1 MKQFSKELGKVSIT
15 PKGNWDSSIT
25 NERLDI
31 VYDRRNN
38 QAYIAKQDVPIGV
51 DIDNREYWQPL
62 NVSGYADNN
71 FINLTAENENGT
83 ITAYESLEEAVATI
97 FPINRRVGATLS
109 FYNLNSDRLDRQAE
123 FELWQF
129 NSTDLSNWENK
140 DYWNNIYYNWNV
152 FVGWYIGA
160 DALKNHAET
169 PNVGQYAYV
178 GSNLNDAIL
187 YQCRTNG
194 TWTNTG
200 IKVRNYISVVVSGN
214 ITIGENGNW
223 FSDGEDTGIPS
234 TPTVDEQLD
243 NIIMQLQQHTTE
255 ISNLKASDV
264 NLQDQITSN
273 DTDITNLTAKH
284 ESLSRTVQG
293 IAVTGGASTATNVT
307 YNNDASE
314 LNAENAQDAID
325 ELQSSKFDKTSIL
338 QDSGKAEDKVMSQ
351 KAVSSKFSEI
361 SEKTYN
367 ILKENITDEDE
378 EIIIGESEE
387 DYIVKINKKG
397 LSANAFFQKNS
408 KGNYEQ
414 IDTHKLTDKKV
425 VGIGDS
431 LSQSGYYEK
440 DFCDIS
446 GADYVGVYSVGG
458 TFTPPNGGTS
468 TQDRAKKLIESGKDV
483 DIILLEN
490 INDGWFA
497 YSSLGNNPQVRG
509 SINDESFMLSQY
521 VNVDTDKVSKEE
533 AVQYFRTNFQNIVN
547 PIENKQKGT
556 VVRIKYNTKSYV
568 LTVTNDASN
577 SGELVVTTKSTPKT
591 ITITSGM
598 SKEDIAKKIY
608 EYAYDGYEKSINGN
622 VVTLVAK
629 ASTSTIPVIDAGTT
643 GVVVQIDTSE
653 SATYTNEYFYGYT
666 AEEFVNDS
674 NWKDDYISLYS
685 LYKGVIEYLQTNK
698 PNVEIVFVMPAV
710 WNLNYNDQSKNADC
724 RNSDGSYNIDKCYQT
739 KEGTYYQQKAK
750 LLRQIQTEVA
760 ELYSIKYIDLHKK
773 CGITPFNISEYYNPG
788 DVHPKRHTY
797 TLWAKEIYKL
807 F

>member
-15 PKGNWDSSIT
+15 PKGDWDSSIT

-71 FINLTAENENGT
+71 FINLTAENENRT
-83 ITAYESLEEAVATI
+83 ITAYDSLEEAVATI

-129 NSTDLSNWENK
+129 NSTDLANWENK

-152 FVGWYIGA
+152 FAGWYIDA
-160 DALKNHAET
+160 DALKNHVKL

-178 GSNLNDAIL
+178 GSNLNDAFL

-200 IKVRNYISVVVSGN
+200 TKVRNYISVVVSGN

-223 FSDGEDTGIPS
+223 FSDGEDTGIPA

-243 NIIMQLQQHTTE
+243 NIIT
-255 ISNLKASDV
+255 
-264 NLQDQITSN
+264 
-273 DTDITNLTAKH
+273 KH

-307 YNNDASE
+307 YNNDSSG

-325 ELQSSKFDKTSIL
+325 ELQSSKVDKTSIL
-338 QDSGKAEDKVMSQ
+338 QESGDAEDKVMSQ
-351 KAVSSKFSEI
+351 KAVSTKFSEI
-361 SEKTYN
+361 SEKIDN
-367 ILKENITDEDE
+367 ILKENITDEDK
-378 EIIIGESEE
+378 EIIIGDSEE
-387 DYIVKINKKG
+387 NYVAKINKKG

-414 IDTHKLTDKKV
+414 IDTRKLTGKKV

-431 LSQSGYYEK
+431 LSQNGYYEK

-446 GADYVGVYSVGG
+446 GAEYIGVYSAGG
-458 TFTPPNGGTS
+458 TMTPPDGRIS
-468 TQDRAKKLIESGKDV
+468 TQDRAKKFIESGKDV

-490 INDGWFA
+490 VNDGWFA
-497 YSSLGNNPQVRG
+497 YSSLGNSPQVRG

-521 VNVDTDKVSKEE
+521 VNVDTDKVSREE
-533 AVQYFRTNFQNIVN
+533 AIQYFRTNFQNIVN

-608 EYAYDGYEKSINGN
+608 EYAYDGYEKRINGN

-685 LYKGVIEYLQTNK
+685 LYKGIIEYFQTNK
-698 PNVEIVFVMPAV
+698 PNAEIVFVMPSV
-710 WNLNYNDQSKNADC
+710 WNLSYNDKSKNADC

-760 ELYSIKYIDLHKK
+760 ELYSIKYIDLHKN

>member
-1 MKQFSKELGKVSIT
+1 ME
-15 PKGNWDSSIT
+15 SS
-25 NERLDI
+25 
-31 VYDRRNN
+31 
-38 QAYIAKQDVPIGV
+38 
-51 DIDNREYWQPL
+51 
-62 NVSGYADNN
+62 
-71 FINLTAENENGT
+71 
-83 ITAYESLEEAVATI
+83 
-97 FPINRRVGATLS
+97 
-109 FYNLNSDRLDRQAE
+109 
-123 FELWQF
+123 
-129 NSTDLSNWENK
+129 ST
-140 DYWNNIYYNWNV
+140 
-152 FVGWYIGA
+152 
-160 DALKNHAET
+160 
-169 PNVGQYAYV
+169 
-178 GSNLNDAIL
+178 
-187 YQCRTNG
+187 
-194 TWTNTG
+194 
-200 IKVRNYISVVVSGN
+200 
-214 ITIGENGNW
+214 
-223 FSDGEDTGIPS
+223 
-234 TPTVDEQLD
+234 
-243 NIIMQLQQHTTE
+243 
-255 ISNLKASDV
+255 
-264 NLQDQITSN
+264 TS
-273 DTDITNLTAKH
+273 
-284 ESLSRTVQG
+284 
-293 IAVTGGASTATNVT
+293 
-307 YNNDASE
+307 
-314 LNAENAQDAID
+314 
-325 ELQSSKFDKTSIL
+325 
-338 QDSGKAEDKVMSQ
+338 
-351 KAVSSKFSEI
+351 
-361 SEKTYN
+361 
-367 ILKENITDEDE
+367 EDE

-387 DYIVKINKKG
+387 DYIVKINKSG
-397 LSANAFFQKNS
+397 VSANGFYQKTPN
-408 KGNYEQ
+408 GNYEL
-414 IDTHKLTDKKV
+414 IDTHKLTGKKV

-440 DFCDIS
+440 DFCDIG
-446 GADYVGVYSVGG
+446 GAEYVGVYSIGG

-497 YSSLGNNPQVRG
+497 YSSLGDNPHIRG

-521 VNVDTDKVSKEE
+521 VNVDTDKVSREE
-533 AVQYFRTNFQNIVN
+533 AIQYFRTNFQNIVN

-568 LTVTNDASN
+568 LTVTNDSSN
-577 SGELVVTTKSTPKT
+577 SGELVVTTKNTAKT

-666 AEEFVNDS
+666 EEEFVNDS

-698 PNVEIVFVMPAV
+698 PNAEIVFVMPAV
-710 WNLNYNDQSKNADC
+710 WNLSYNDQSKNADC

-760 ELYSIKYIDLHKK
+760 ELYSIKYIDLHKN

>member
-1 MKQFSKELGKVSIT
+1 MPTFRQDPELGTMVPLMKTDDYSDQSVTEKKLKDGAVTNSKLAEKSVGNSNLQDGSVSNEKLAYGSVTNEKIA
-15 PKGNWDSSIT
+15 GSSIT
-25 NERLDI
+25 KDKLKDNT
-31 VYDRRNN
+31 
-38 QAYIAKQDVPIGV
+38 IGV
-51 DIDNREYWQPL
+51 EKLDPKLRQTIEAATGLPENLIETIQ
-62 NVSGYADNN
+62 NVDDTLRDHQDQLDDKQSQ
-71 FINLTAENENGT
+71 INDKQQQ
-83 ITAYESLEEAVATI
+83 ITANDEDISLLQTRSTQMEETI
-97 FPINRRVGATLS
+97 KS
-109 FYNLNSDRLDRQAE
+109 
-123 FELWQF
+123 
-129 NSTDLSNWENK
+129 
-140 DYWNNIYYNWNV
+140 
-152 FVGWYIGA
+152 
-160 DALKNHAET
+160 
-169 PNVGQYAYV
+169 
-178 GSNLNDAIL
+178 
-187 YQCRTNG
+187 
-194 TWTNTG
+194 
-200 IKVRNYISVVVSGN
+200 
-214 ITIGENGNW
+214 
-223 FSDGEDTGIPS
+223 
-234 TPTVDEQLD
+234 
-243 NIIMQLQQHTTE
+243 
-255 ISNLKASDV
+255 
-264 NLQDQITSN
+264 
-273 DTDITNLTAKH
+273 
-284 ESLSRTVQG
+284 
-293 IAVTGGASTATNVT
+293 IAATGGASQATAVT
-307 YNNDASE
+307 YNNEKSGLTAV
-314 LNAENAQDAID
+314 NAQAAID
-325 ELQSSKFDKTSIL
+325 E
-338 QDSGKAEDKVMSQ
+338 M
-351 KAVSSKFSEI
+351 
-361 SEKTYN
+361 SEKTDN
-367 ILKENITDEDE
+367 ISKENTTSEDE

-387 DYIVKINKKG
+387 DYIVKINKSGTDFKALKNNG
-397 LSANAFFQKNS
+397 KPVLDKSNVVQELGESVDNVVSQKTLSDEINPLKAKISNMESSSTTSEDEEIIIGESEEDYIVKINKNGVLANDFYKKNS
-408 KGNYEQ
+408 KGNYEL
-414 IDTHKLTDKKV
+414 IDTHKLTGKKV

-458 TFTPPNGGTS
+458 TFTPPNGSTS

-497 YSSLGNNPQVRG
+497 YSSLGDNPQVRG

-521 VNVDTDKVSKEE
+521 VNVDTDKVSREE
-533 AVQYFRTNFQNIVN
+533 AIQYFRTNFQNIVN

-568 LTVTNDASN
+568 LTVTNDSSN
-577 SGELVVTTKSTPKT
+577 SGELVVTTKNTAKT

-629 ASTSTIPVIDAGTT
+629 ASTSTIPVIDAGAT

-698 PNVEIVFVMPAV
+698 PNAEIVFVMPAV
-710 WNLNYNDQSKNADC
+710 WNLSYNDQSKNADC

-760 ELYSIKYIDLHKK
+760 VLYSIKYIDLHKN

>member
-1 MKQFSKELGKVSIT
+1 MA
-15 PKGNWDSSIT
+15 N
-25 NERLDI
+25 DI
-31 VYDRRNN
+31 
-38 QAYIAKQDVPIGV
+38 
-51 DIDNREYWQPL
+51 
-62 NVSGYADNN
+62 
-71 FINLTAENENGT
+71 
-83 ITAYESLEEAVATI
+83 
-97 FPINRRVGATLS
+97 
-109 FYNLNSDRLDRQAE
+109 
-123 FELWQF
+123 
-129 NSTDLSNWENK
+129 
-140 DYWNNIYYNWNV
+140 
-152 FVGWYIGA
+152 
-160 DALKNHAET
+160 
-169 PNVGQYAYV
+169 
-178 GSNLNDAIL
+178 
-187 YQCRTNG
+187 
-194 TWTNTG
+194 
-200 IKVRNYISVVVSGN
+200 
-214 ITIGENGNW
+214 
-223 FSDGEDTGIPS
+223 
-234 TPTVDEQLD
+234 
-243 NIIMQLQQHTTE
+243 
-255 ISNLKASDV
+255 
-264 NLQDQITSN
+264 
-273 DTDITNLTAKH
+273 
-284 ESLSRTVQG
+284 
-293 IAVTGGASTATNVT
+293 
-307 YNNDASE
+307 
-314 LNAENAQDAID
+314 
-325 ELQSSKFDKTSIL
+325 DKTSPHYKGEFGSIYEVN
-338 QDSGKAEDKVMSQ
+338 QKFPSGGVEGDYVAIDGWAHYWNADRGTWCVNAQRDSYWDELITGIIEKFKLFKGATYMGVAGLDSVPAKAIGAKIYYFATVAGTYKNFGGLVVPQGINVLYSENGSSWVCSTLLEVTQELGVSLNKVMSQ
-351 KAVSSKFSEI
+351 KAVNTELGKKANKADMNVELGKKFDKTSVAQDSGDSEQLVMSQNAVSSKLSDL
-361 SEKTYN
+361 SEKMDN
-367 ILKENITDEDE
+367 ISKENIADEDE

-387 DYIVKINKKG
+387 DYVLKINKKG
-397 LSANAFFQKNS
+397 TDFKALKNNGKPVLDKSHVVQELGESVDNVVSQKTLSDEINS
-408 KGNYEQ
+408 LKAKTSNMESSKTASEDEEIIIGESEEDYVLKINKKGVSAIGFYRKTPNGNYEL
-414 IDTHKLTDKKV
+414 IDTHKLTGKKV

-458 TFTPPNGGTS
+458 TFTPPNGSTS

-497 YSSLGNNPQVRG
+497 YSSLGDNPQVRG

-521 VNVDTDKVSKEE
+521 VNVDTDKVSREE
-533 AVQYFRTNFQNIVN
+533 AILYFRTNFQNIVN
-547 PIENKQKGT
+547 SIENKQKGT

-698 PNVEIVFVMPAV
+698 PNAEIVFVMPAV
-710 WNLNYNDQSKNADC
+710 WNLSYNDQSKNADC

-760 ELYSIKYIDLHKK
+760 ELYSIKYIDLHKN

>member
-1 MKQFSKELGKVSIT
+1 MATIDEIKQQAEAVKNATQVGENTAMRVGGALAGLADIAKQQEVELGKKADKETVNT
-15 PKGNWDSSIT
+15 ALGKKANTADVNT
-25 NERLDI
+25 KFAEEKKRLD
-31 VYDRRNN
+31 
-38 QAYIAKQDVPIGV
+38 
-51 DIDNREYWQPL
+51 
-62 NVSGYADNN
+62 
-71 FINLTAENENGT
+71 T
-83 ITAYESLEEAVATI
+83 
-97 FPINRRVGATLS
+97 
-109 FYNLNSDRLDRQAE
+109 
-123 FELWQF
+123 ELG
-129 NSTDLSNWENK
+129 K
-140 DYWNNIYYNWNV
+140 
-152 FVGWYIGA
+152 
-160 DALKNHAET
+160 
-169 PNVGQYAYV
+169 
-178 GSNLNDAIL
+178 
-187 YQCRTNG
+187 
-194 TWTNTG
+194 
-200 IKVRNYISVVVSGN
+200 
-214 ITIGENGNW
+214 
-223 FSDGEDTGIPS
+223 
-234 TPTVDEQLD
+234 
-243 NIIMQLQQHTTE
+243 
-255 ISNLKASDV
+255 
-264 NLQDQITSN
+264 
-273 DTDITNLTAKH
+273 
-284 ESLSRTVQG
+284 
-293 IAVTGGASTATNVT
+293 
-307 YNNDASE
+307 
-314 LNAENAQDAID
+314 
-325 ELQSSKFDKTSIL
+325 KFDKESVA
-338 QDSGKAEDKVMSQ
+338 QESGDSEELVMSQ
-351 KAVSSKFSEI
+351 NAVSSKLCNLNAKLAKKANAEEVDSSLQQL
-361 SEKTYN
+361 SEKMDN
-367 ILKENITDEDE
+367 ISKENIADEDE

-387 DYIVKINKKG
+387 DYVLKINKKG
-397 LSANAFFQKNS
+397 ADFKALKNNGKPVLDKSHVVQELGESVDNVVSQKTLSDEINPLKAKTSNMESS
-408 KGNYEQ
+408 KTASEDEEIIIGESEEDYVLKINKKGVSAIGFYRKTPNGNYEL
-414 IDTHKLTDKKV
+414 IDTHKLTGKKV

-458 TFTPPNGGTS
+458 TFTPPNGSTS

-497 YSSLGNNPQVRG
+497 YSSLGDNPQVRG

-521 VNVDTDKVSKEE
+521 VNVDTDKVSREE
-533 AVQYFRTNFQNIVN
+533 AILYFRTNFQNIVN
-547 PIENKQKGT
+547 SIENKQKGT

-698 PNVEIVFVMPAV
+698 PNAEIVFVMPAV
-710 WNLNYNDQSKNADC
+710 WNLSYNDQSKNADC

-760 ELYSIKYIDLHKK
+760 ELYSIKYIDLHKN